1 MTTKRDNIEDVKATN
16 NWKAVGLPMNVW
28 NVSGWLYGA
37 IWGKENETFTFY
49 IKKKEDFYHGLMES
63 SFKESKNSC
72 NMTLKRTPL
81 QFILAVFSA
90 VLNGEDG
97 ER

>member
-1 MTTKRDNIEDVKATN
+1 
-16 NWKAVGLPMNVW
+16 
-28 NVSGWLYGA
+28 
-37 IWGKENETFTFY
+37 
-49 IKKKEDFYHGLMES
+49 MES